1 MPRIGR
7 WRGEG
12 GGSGIT
18 SESGDGGG
26 EGEEEG
32 EGDGA
37 CHHKGEGGENLRAR
51 KGSHLKDL
59 VRPVAK

>member
-1 MPRIGR
+1 MPRIGK

-12 GGSGIT
+12 GGIA

-26 EGEEEG
+26 EGEEKG

-51 KGSHLKDL
+51 KGSHLK
-59 VRPVAK
+59 